1 MKKLVLIGLVAV
13 GGSSLLGAQPQRLY
27 LPRTGT
33 QSKNECA
40 NALCNNPAPLKKKY
54 CPSCQK
60 EIDRKEKE
68 QREEVKELYRQ
79 VADRKYEKPT
89 GARIGELCGYELG
102 SVLKLP
108 CTFQISEKGN
118 VIVKAKLNRPFRRCT
133 EVELYY
139 SSKTLALSEIRL
151 FSKELKGMSEAEVK
165 AEIEGMKGVLAE
177 KFKTEIRGWNINSAV
192 FTNPGANQYLEVS
205 YEGHDVK
212 KVSLEKE
219 NKMERVWTVS
229 VTLSDWYFWKLE
241 LDGSKPPVDT
251 RSGLDAL

>member
-13 GGSSLLGAQPQRLY
+13 GGSNLLGVPPQRLY

-40 NALCNNPAPLKKKY
+40 NVLCNNPAPLKKKY

-68 QREEVKELYRQ
+68 QCEKVKELYRQ

-151 FSKELKGMSEAEVK
+151 YSKELKGMSEAEVK
-165 AEIEGMKGVLAE
+165 AEIDGIKSVLGE
-177 KFKTEIRGWNINSAV
+177 KFKTEIRGWLQNYAN
-192 FTNPGANQYLEVS
+192 FTDPGANQQLFVA
-205 YEGHDVK
+205 YEGHEAQK
-212 KVSLEKE
+212 LSLDKGEHKEK
-219 NKMERVWTVS
+219 VWTVS
-229 VTLSDWYFWKLE
+229 VTLVDQCFWNME
-241 LDGSKPPVDT
+241 LDKPPVDST
-251 RSGLDAL
+251 SGLDAL